1 MSDEKR
7 VCLAYSGGLDTSTIL
22 KYLIL
27 EGYTVVAF
35 LADVG
40 QNEDFA
46 EVEKKALALGAER
59 MVIENLQ
66 QEFVDELIFRA
77 IQCNAIYEDRYLLGT
92 SLARPVIARAQ
103 VRVAHKYNCKFLSHG
118 CTGKGNDQVRF
129 ELAWKACDPVCTIQ
143 SLPQA
148 STARNLTKTKSLS
161 VIAPWRMPAF
171 FNRFQGRQDL
181 LKFAAENGIPVSSTP
196 KAPWSQDDNLAHCS
210 YESGILEK
218 PDMPA
223 PKTVWTR
230 TTDPLEAPDVPA
242 KFSVTF
248 RAGIPVKLEVEGGE
262 TVTGSLELFKA
273 LNDIA
278 GRHGVGRIDIVE
290 SRFIGLKSRGAYDS
304 PALTVLRLAHIDIE
318 GMTVDSKVKQIMAW
332 IGNEWSQC
340 LYNGMYFS
348 PERELLEN
356 SILFSQKH
364 VHGTVNMMVYKGAA
378 HVLSRSAP
386 ESNLYS
392 EEQASMDTLEG
403 FSPEDTTGFIAIQAI
418 RLEKYGAAKIKQ
430 GEPLT
435 RG

>member
-1 MSDEKR
+1 MSSDKR

-22 KYLIL
+22 KWLIL
-27 EGYTVVAF
+27 EGYTVVCF
-35 LADVG
+35 LADLG
-40 QNEDFA
+40 QEEDFA
-46 EVEKKALALGAER
+46 AVEKKALALGAER
-59 MVIENLQ
+59 MVIDNLQ
-66 QEFVDELIFRA
+66 QEFVDELIFRG

-103 VRVAHKYNCKFLSHG
+103 VKAAHKYNCKILSHG
-118 CTGKGNDQVRF
+118 CTGKG
-129 ELAWKACDPVCTIQ
+129 VCC
-143 SLPQA
+143 SP
-148 STARNLTKTKSLS
+148 RKNSLS
-161 VIAPWRMPAF
+161 VIAPWRMPTF
-171 FNRFQGRQDL
+171 FNRFAGRQDL
-181 LKFAAENGIPVSSTP
+181 LNFAAENNIPVSSTP
-196 KAPWSQDDNLAHCS
+196 KAPWSQDAFADLRADNLAHCS

-223 PKTVWTR
+223 PKDVWTR
-230 TTDPLEAPDVPA
+230 TVDPLEAPDVPT

-248 RAGIPVKLEVEGGE
+248 REGIPVKLEVEGGE

-278 GRHGVGRIDIVE
+278 GRNGVGRIDIVE
-290 SRFIGLKSRGAYDS
+290 SRFIGLKSRGCYDS
-304 PALTVLRLAHIDIE
+304 PAMTVLRLAHIDIE
-318 GMTVDSKVKQIMAW
+318 GMTLDSKVKSIMAW

-356 SILFSQKH
+356 SIIFSQKH

-403 FSPEDTTGFIAIQAI
+403 FSPEDTSGFIAIQAI
-418 RLEKYGAAKIKQ
+418 RLEKYGAAKIQQ
-430 GEPLT
+430 GEPLA
-435 RG
+435 RSS